1 MAALTNSAS
10 LLESDYLAYRQE
22 GEEDRQQGDTVN
34 KIRGTMD
41 NIWTRLRKGWGKKTP
56 VVKGPPARTYCTT
69 YHRLAGGDEVFCDE
83 LDYSYPEEEYP
94 CPEVDSPTLTREAFI
109 TTTNKHDLLTPD
121 SGTYSPGEYS
131 TPTKVPKSFSL
142 QFPRVLRLPFSR
154 SLNFCVFQQGGHH
167 TTQHPSLTNT
177 TSTVSVSTTT
187 HNSILEEEEEEDYD
201 WDEEE
206 LTCNVCD
213 RSFQTPRQLERH
225 QLRKRHWGC
234 DACDNLF
241 NSLMDLEHH
250 KEELNHWS
258 DDDYESDDEYNY
270 YYEEDEEESECEC
283 GCSYKHHH
291 EEEEE
296 ETEFGPDKEEEEM
309 LL

>member
-1 MAALTNSAS
+1 M
-10 LLESDYLAYRQE
+10 
-22 GEEDRQQGDTVN
+22 
-34 KIRGTMD
+34 
-41 NIWTRLRKGWGKKTP
+41 
-56 VVKGPPARTYCTT
+56 
-69 YHRLAGGDEVFCDE
+69 FCDE

-201 WDEEE
+201 WGKFIEGSSLTELLMKTGCKKNFSFLGSKNEE
-206 LTCNVCD
+206 VKWRD
-213 RSFQTPRQLERH
+213 S
-225 QLRKRHWGC
+225 GS
-234 DACDNLF
+234 A
-241 NSLMDLEHH
+241 
-250 KEELNHWS
+250 
-258 DDDYESDDEYNY
+258 
-270 YYEEDEEESECEC
+270 
-283 GCSYKHHH
+283 
-291 EEEEE
+291 
-296 ETEFGPDKEEEEM
+296 
-309 LL
+309 